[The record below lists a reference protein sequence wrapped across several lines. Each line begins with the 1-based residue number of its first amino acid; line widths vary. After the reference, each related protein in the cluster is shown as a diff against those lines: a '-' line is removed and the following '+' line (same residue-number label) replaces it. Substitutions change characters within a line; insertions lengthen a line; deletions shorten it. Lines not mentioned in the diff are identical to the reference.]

1 MKTLEIA
8 DRTLA
13 AGSPPLIVAEVGS
26 NHDGSLER
34 ALELVAAAAAAGA
47 EAVKFQTYAAER
59 LVRPGHELHRFFC
72 EYALPREWH
81 ERLRDA
87 AAAAGLLFLSTPFD
101 PQAADFLAALGV
113 PALKIASA
121 DLTNLPLL
129 RRCARHG
136 LPLLLSTGM
145 ATTEEVE
152 MAVAEARAAS
162 CRALALLH
170 CVSLYPTPPE
180 KSELS
185 AIPALAE
192 RFGLPVGFSD
202 HSLSA
207 TLPAAAV
214 ALGACLVEKH
224 FTLSR
229 SLPGPDHAVA
239 LEPHEFA
246 AMAAACRETAAA
258 LGPQV
263 AAVGAGESP
272 KRITPELEEVR
283 RASLRGLYAAADIPA
298 GRILEE
304 GMVALLRPAG
314 RLGVDE
320 LPRLLDRPAT
330 RDIRFG
336 EELMPDMFGG
346 AKR

>member
-13 AGSPPLIVAEVGS
+13 AGLPPLIVAEVGS

-34 ALELVAAAAAAGA
+34 ALELIAAAAAAGA
-47 EAVKFQTYAAER
+47 DAVKFQTYAAER
-59 LVRPGHELHRFFC
+59 LVRPGHELHRFFA

-101 PQAADFLAALGV
+101 PRAADFLAALGV

-129 RRCARHG
+129 RRCASHG

-145 ATTEEVE
+145 ASTEEVE
-152 MAVAEARAAS
+152 RAVAEARAAG
-162 CRALALLH
+162 CRGLALLH

-180 KSELS
+180 KTELS

-239 LEPHEFA
+239 LEPDQFA

-258 LGPQV
+258 LG
-263 AAVGAGESP
+263 AAEETP